1 MYLPRQF
8 LTEDRAQIFEIM
20 RSCRLP
26 TLVSTAEG
34 GAPFATHLPL
44 VVSERNGSV
53 LIEGHV
59 AKPNPHAALLAT
71 QPHVLAM
78 FLGPSAYQ
86 SPSVYPDKARVPTWN
101 YVAVHAYGQAR
112 LIEDELAKDALLKR
126 LIAIHEPAYA
136 AQWRDLDIAYR
147 RRMLGAIVAFEI
159 LVEKI
164 EGKIKL
170 GQHRPEAHAAMRS
183 TYENGNEAE
192 RALAGWMT
200 RLGI

>member
-8 LTEDRAQIFEIM
+8 LTEDRAQILDIM

-44 VVSERNGSV
+44 VVSERDGNL

-59 AKPNPHAALLAT
+59 AKPNPHAAFLAARP
-71 QPHVLAM
+71 QVLAM
-78 FLGPSAYQ
+78 FLGPNAYL

-101 YVAVHAYGQAR
+101 YVAVHAYGEAR
-112 LIEDELAKDALLKR
+112 VIEDELAKDALLKR
-126 LIAIHEPAYA
+126 LIAIHEPVYA

-147 RRMLGAIVAFEI
+147 RRMLGGIVAFEI
-159 LVEKI
+159 VVEKV

-170 GQHRPEAHAAMRS
+170 GQHRPESHAAMRNA
-183 TYENGNEAE
+183 YESGDEAE
-192 RALAGWMT
+192 RALAGWMD
-200 RLGI
+200 RLRF